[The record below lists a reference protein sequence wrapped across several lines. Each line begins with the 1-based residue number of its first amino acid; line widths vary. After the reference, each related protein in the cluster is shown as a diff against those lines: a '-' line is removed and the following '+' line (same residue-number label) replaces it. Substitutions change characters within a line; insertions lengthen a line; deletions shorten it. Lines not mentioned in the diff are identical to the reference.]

1 MKLEMILTVAIVT
14 VLQSCSSNNVTLD
27 NQLTYRI
34 DKLPTVRI
42 HVNEQGG
49 LDRNDSNKARA
60 LIRNL
65 REVESYYFDNSTA
78 IPTNSFYE
86 G

>member
-1 MKLEMILTVAIVT
+1 MKLEMILTVVVAT
-14 VLQSCSSNNVTLD
+14 VLQSCNCTNVPLD

-34 DKLPTVRI
+34 DKIPKVRI
-42 HVNEQGG
+42 HVNAQGG
-49 LDRNDSNKARA
+49 LDRNDSNKARS

-65 REVESYYFDNSTA
+65 REVESYYYDNSTP
-78 IPTNSFYE
+78 IPTTSFYE